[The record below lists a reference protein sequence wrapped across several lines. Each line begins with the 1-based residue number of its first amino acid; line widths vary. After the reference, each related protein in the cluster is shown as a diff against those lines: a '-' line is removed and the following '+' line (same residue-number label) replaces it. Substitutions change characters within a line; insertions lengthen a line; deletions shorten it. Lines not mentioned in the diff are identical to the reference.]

1 MTTIQ
6 FADEPD
12 QEERIAKLRQE
23 LEKLGGTALSLESM
37 PADMEEEFLRHVLEY
52 ETSEPIS
59 LFRLIENSGAE
70 IPAPD
75 QLDDAALAV
84 KLKEIVE
91 RMASLGA
98 YLLHTNHLTDRELYN
113 YLYVEGLREEAVLFP
128 ENPSY
133 AYMID
138 LTGNGSETDNEIYLK
153 YYADEEHRKRWAQD
167 WPDDPIPEHEAPPFD
182 RDRFL
187 PKSPVG

>member
-23 LEKLGGTALSLESM
+23 LERLGGNALSLESM
-37 PADMEEEFLRHVLEY
+37 PADMEEEFLRQVLEY
-52 ETSEPIS
+52 EIAEPTT
-59 LFRLIENSGAE
+59 LFRLLENSGLD
-70 IPAPD
+70 IPPPD
-75 QLDDAALAV
+75 QLDDDAV
-84 KLKEIVE
+84 TIKLKEIVE
-91 RMASLGA
+91 RMATLGA
-98 YLLHTNHLTDRELYN
+98 YLLHTDHLTDRELYV
-113 YLYVEGLREEAVLFP
+113 YLFADGLREEAVLFP

-138 LTGNGSETDNEIYLK
+138 LTGSGSDADNQIYLK
-153 YYADEEHRKRWAQD
+153 YYADEEHRQQWARD
-167 WPDDPIPEHEAPPFD
+167 WPDDPLAEHEDPPFD

-187 PKSPVG
+187 PQSPHG